1 MKQKSLSQM
10 NKEKNMNPMTLQ
22 EEYRNA
28 DVPMPKEDIEAMENA
43 GITYTDVIKDSQSDE
58 DYKGGGAYKAMI
70 KMFADQLDD
79 KKFVEH
85 CKKFFKGGK
94 K

>member
-1 MKQKSLSQM
+1 M
-10 NKEKNMNPMTLQ
+10 NKEKNMKPMTLQ

-43 GITYTDVIKDSQSDE
+43 GITYTDVIKNSKSDE
-58 DYKGGGAYKAMI
+58 DYKGGGAYKAIME
-70 KMFADQLDD
+70 MFANQLDD

>member
-1 MKQKSLSQM
+1 M
-10 NKEKNMNPMTLQ
+10 NKERNMKPMTKE

-43 GITYTDVIKDSQSDE
+43 GITYANVKKDSQSDE
-58 DYKGGGAYKAMI
+58 DYKGGGAYKAIME
-70 KMFADQLDD
+70 MFANQLDD

-85 CKKFFKGGK
+85 CKKFFKGENK
-94 K
+94 

>member
-1 MKQKSLSQM
+1 M
-10 NKEKNMNPMTLQ
+10 NKERDMKPMTKE

-43 GITYTDVIKDSQSDE
+43 GITYADVIKDSQSHE
-58 DYKGGGAYKAMI
+58 DYKGGGAYKAIME
-70 KMFADQLDD
+70 MFANQLDD

-85 CKKFFKGGK
+85 CKKFFKGENK
-94 K
+94 

>member
-10 NKEKNMNPMTLQ
+10 NKERDIK
-22 EEYRNA
+22 
-28 DVPMPKEDIEAMENA
+28 PMPKEDIEAMENA

-58 DYKGGGAYKAMI
+58 DYKGGGAYKAIME
-70 KMFADQLDD
+70 MFANQLDD

-85 CKKFFKGGK
+85 CKKFFKGENK
-94 K
+94 